1 MISTELVRMSI
12 QILARPLKKGTGMV
26 AVAIASSLISLPV
39 LAGGTTSDSMQKPT
53 AAPTSEVTPKT
64 APMDATPADAVPT
77 GTPATGGYQLEPPPT
92 KKAPTASSESAA
104 PTSEANPTPGANP
117 DRANSTS
124 ATQGNIVDVATS
136 KGSFTTLLA
145 AVKAAGLTDVLAEGG
160 PYTVFAPTDA
170 AFAALPKGT
179 VETLLKPEN
188 KEKLKKVLAY
198 HVVPGSVSSSTIKPG
213 QVKTVEGSAVM
224 LKTSG
229 DKIMVNNANITAAN
243 IKASNGI
250 IHAIDKVILPP
261 DL

>member
-12 QILARPLKKGTGMV
+12 QILARLLKKRTGVV
-26 AVAIASSLISLPV
+26 ATAIASSLVSLPV
-39 LAGGTTSDSMQKPT
+39 LAGGTTSNSMQKPT
-53 AAPTSEVTPKT
+53 AVPTSEVTPKT
-64 APMDATPADAVPT
+64 APMSATPADATPT

-92 KKAPTASSESAA
+92 EKAPAVSSEAA
-104 PTSEANPTPGANP
+104 TPTSEANPTPGANT
-117 DRANSTS
+117 TS

-198 HVVPGSVSSSTIKPG
+198 HVVPGSVSSSAIKPG
-213 QVKTVEGSAVM
+213 QVKTVEGSAVI

-229 DKIMVNNANITAAN
+229 DKIMVNNANVTSAN
-243 IKASNGI
+243 IKASNGM

>member
-1 MISTELVRMSI
+1 MSI
-12 QILARPLKKGTGMV
+12 QILTRSLTKGTSLV
-26 AVAIASSLISLPV
+26 AIAIASSLVSLPV
-39 LAGGTTSDSMQKPT
+39 LAGGTSNSVQKPT
-53 AAPTSEVTPKT
+53 AAPASELTPKATPVQATPAETAPAGTPAPGTYQVEPVPTQKAPTSPSGESAPPTSEVSP
-64 APMDATPADAVPT
+64 AP
-77 GTPATGGYQLEPPPT
+77 G
-92 KKAPTASSESAA
+92 S
-104 PTSEANPTPGANP
+104 PG
-117 DRANSTS
+117 RANSTS
-124 ATQGNIVDVATS
+124 TQGNIVDVATS

-145 AVKAAGLTDVLAEGG
+145 AVKAAGLTEVLSEGG

-198 HVVPGSVSSSTIKPG
+198 HVLPGSVNSSAIKPG
-213 QVKTVEGSAVM
+213 QVKTVEGSAVI

-229 DKIMVNNANITAAN
+229 DRIMVNNARVTSAN
-243 IKASNGI
+243 IEASNGM

>member
-1 MISTELVRMSI
+1 MSI
-12 QILARPLKKGTGMV
+12 QILARSLKKGTGVV

-39 LAGGTTSDSMQKPT
+39 LAGGTTSDSVQKPT
-53 AAPTSEVTPKT
+53 AAPASEATPKT
-64 APMDATPADAVPT
+64 APMEATPADAAPPT
-77 GTPATGGYQLEPPPT
+77 RTPSTGGYQLEPPPT
-92 KKAPTASSESAA
+92 EKAPASSAGESAT
-104 PTSEANPTPGANP
+104 PTSEANPTPGAKP
-117 DRANSTS
+117 GRGNSTS

-136 KGSFTTLLA
+136 NGSFTTLLA

-198 HVVPGSVSSSTIKPG
+198 HVVPGSVSSSAIKSG
-213 QVKTVEGSAVM
+213 QVKTVEGSAVI

-229 DKIMVNNANITAAN
+229 DKIMVNNAKVTSAN
-243 IKASNGI
+243 IKASNGM